1 MLRSLKGLIKT
12 TLQKL
17 NRQRS
22 AQKVKQ
28 EAQHISQQQ
37 LVADL
42 QQLGIEQGDTVFLHS
57 SLRSLGYVEGGPA
70 SVIAALQQTVGPEGN
85 ILLPAYYLPGGTIE
99 ATCQL
104 ADYQFDPR
112 IHGTH
117 MGRLPETFL
126 KSSGVKRSLHPTHSV
141 AAWGK
146 DANYLTNGHHQAPSV
161 FGEGSPWQR
170 FMEMPQAKVLGLG
183 ISMGPVTFYHLLE
196 DTLGDAFP
204 LPVWEKEHQLPCIDA
219 NDKVWQ
225 VPVRSYNKELARQRI
240 DHPSRDDLR
249 QYFMK
254 EFQQAG
260 YLKSGKVGA
269 GDSWFIPAGDFLRHL
284 KQLSSEGITIYANP
298 EQLSPDAKHK

>member
-22 AQKVKQ
+22 AQKIKQ
-28 EAQHISQQQ
+28 QAEHISQQQ
-37 LVADL
+37 LVEDL
-42 QQLGIEQGDTVFLHS
+42 QQLGLQQGDTVFLHS

-70 SVIAALQQTVGPEGN
+70 AVIAALQQAVCSNGN

-104 ADYQFDPR
+104 DDYQFDPR

-126 KSSGVKRSLHPTHSV
+126 KSTGVKRSLHPTHSV

-146 DANYLTNGHHQAPSV
+146 DADYLTNGHHQAPSV

-170 FMEMPQAKVLGLG
+170 FLEMPQAKVLGLG

-196 DTLGDAFP
+196 DELGEDFP
-204 LPVWEKEHQLPCIDA
+204 LPVWEKEYRLPCIDD
-219 NDKVWQ
+219 NNTVWQ

-249 QYFMK
+249 QYFMQ

-269 GDSWFIPAGDFLRHL
+269 GDSWFIPASDFLRHL
-284 KQLSSEGITIYANP
+284 KQLASEGITIYSAA
-298 EQLSPDAKHK
+298 EQLEYD